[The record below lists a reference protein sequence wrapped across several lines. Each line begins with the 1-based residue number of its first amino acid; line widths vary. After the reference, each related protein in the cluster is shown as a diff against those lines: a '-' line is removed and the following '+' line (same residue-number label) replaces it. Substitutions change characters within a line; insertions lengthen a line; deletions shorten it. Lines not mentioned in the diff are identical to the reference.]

1 MTQQFDEGVK
11 EILMTLLSL
20 GATAYETDY
29 IINQLNKRPEPI
41 EQKIQALNKAEQIA
55 KTPKQIETIQDVKQT
70 LKQEEPVKQQ
80 ISKPTSKPNIQ
91 QQQKPSKEQYIFNKL
106 TKGGLTPIAAVGIIA
121 NLKAESELNPSIKQ
135 YGGGPG
141 RGLVQWEKG
150 GRFDTDRI
158 NLVSFAKKQGKP
170 WTDLDA
176 QIDFILYE
184 LNKHPEYIRVKQA
197 LNQADNIE
205 KATLLFLRKYEK
217 AGTPHTQ
224 KRLKYAKELYSRLA
238 SSIASN

>member
-20 GATAYETDY
+20 GATMYETDY
-29 IINQLNKRPEPI
+29 ILNQLSKRPEPI
-41 EQKIQALNKAEQIA
+41 EQKIQAINKAEQIA
-55 KTPKQIETIQDVKQT
+55 KTPTQVETLQDVKQT
-70 LKQEEPVKQQ
+70 LKKEVTVKSNSTSQNKAQ
-80 ISKPTSKPNIQ
+80 TTSKPQ
-91 QQQKPSKEQYIFNKL
+91 RQTKEQYIFKRL
-106 TKGGLTPIAAVGIIA
+106 TDGGLTPIAAIGIIA

-176 QIDFILYE
+176 QIDFMLYE

-197 LNQADNIE
+197 LNQSDNIE

-224 KRLKYAKELYSRLA
+224 KRLKYAKELYSDLV
-238 SSIASN
+238 SNIASN